1 MLLTTLTIMLIV
13 VLSKFVFN
21 HHHFIVLTS
30 VTYFCGILYVVGVQ
44 LPLWNTYYLSHPEG
58 FKNVIFFLYLIVI

>member
-1 MLLTTLTIMLIV
+1 MLNG

-21 HHHFIVLTS
+21 HHHFILTS

-44 LPLWNTYYLSHPEG
+44 LPLWNTYYLSHPED
-58 FKNVIFFLYLIVI
+58 FKNVNFFLCLMVT